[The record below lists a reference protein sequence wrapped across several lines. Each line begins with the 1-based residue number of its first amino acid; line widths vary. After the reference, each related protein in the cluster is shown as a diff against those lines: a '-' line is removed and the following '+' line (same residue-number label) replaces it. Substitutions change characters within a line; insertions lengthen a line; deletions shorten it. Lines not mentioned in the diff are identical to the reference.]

1 MKIFISIAVLILCFS
16 GQALADE
23 ALHYN
28 IINLNAS
35 SSKQVE
41 NDVMV
46 VVMRAVSEA
55 NSATESAA
63 RVNAAMQWATEQL
76 KNQEAISHQSLNYQ
90 TRPLYQNKQVSGWMV
105 SQQIRLKSTE
115 IEILAAAVGTLQQQL
130 QVVSM
135 QFEISP
141 DIRKQ
146 EASKL
151 VVEALGAFQAKANL
165 VVETLQAKDYRLVTI
180 RINENRQ
187 PIAYR
192 RGVQAEAMAMSA
204 APPAVEA
211 GETEVLVSIEGSI
224 QLIF

>member
-1 MKIFISIAVLILCFS
+1 MKMFISVAALILCFS
-16 GQALADE
+16 GQTLADE
-23 ALHYN
+23 ELHYN

-63 RVNAAMQWATEQL
+63 RVNTAMQWATEQL

-90 TRPLYQNKQVSGWMV
+90 TRPLYQNKQVSGWRV
-105 SQQIRLKSTE
+105 SQQIRLKSTK
-115 IEILAAAVGTLQQQL
+115 IETLAAAVGTLQQQL

-151 VVEALGAFQAKANL
+151 VVEALGAFRAKANL